1 MKKVKAMPQLME
13 PHEQQSEINFLYD
26 VSLGKGA
33 YQEYSPYDDNTRF
46 AFKVGNYDVY
56 VQDEY
61 PNYTF
66 LCFNNK
72 EPNISDKIIFNSI
85 LRNVEPRN
93 NMFRDTGLCQS
104 LIIKE
109 NKLTYPNF
117 GKEFL
122 LNLLEYGYID
132 TFLASDLLQS
142 SFGASL
148 WEKLLYECKKRG
160 YFCFFSMSA
169 PKFPKFVI
177 FLKSPKDALYYKKYI
192 TGTSSG
198 YRTRTAVI
206 VQKGA
211 KIENILKKN
220 DNIYYVSCEKAQEMG
235 FFEKPRDLTDDEI
248 ALFSKIR

>member
-142 SFGASL
+142 SFGAS
-148 WEKLLYECKKRG
+148 
-160 YFCFFSMSA
+160 F
-169 PKFPKFVI
+169 
-177 FLKSPKDALYYKKYI
+177 DALSEQLYIGNKRVDERKSKVYNLNSFSPAKKVFFITTESSRYKRSYTAAQKI
-192 TGTSSG
+192 GDAFKKAVVSEIKKT
-198 YRTRTAVI
+198 RTR
-206 VQKGA
+206 
-211 KIENILKKN
+211 
-220 DNIYYVSCEKAQEMG
+220 
-235 FFEKPRDLTDDEI
+235 
-248 ALFSKIR
+248 